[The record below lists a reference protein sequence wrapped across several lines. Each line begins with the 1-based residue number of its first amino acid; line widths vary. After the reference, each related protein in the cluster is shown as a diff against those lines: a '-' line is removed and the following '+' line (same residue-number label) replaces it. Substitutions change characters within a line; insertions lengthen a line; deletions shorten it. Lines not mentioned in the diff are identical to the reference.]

1 MSNDGI
7 DSSNNNC
14 LKKNNKFKLDALEKI
29 SKSQVF
35 NFSIN
40 KLIGDKLD
48 LIPKKMKNYVSNDNQ
63 E

>member
-14 LKKNNKFKLDALEKI
+14 IKKNDDFKLNVLDKF

-35 NFSIN
+35 NYSIN
-40 KLIGDKLD
+40 KLIGEKLD
-48 LIPKKMKNYVSNDNQ
+48 MIPKKKYLISDEQ

>member
-7 DSSNNNC
+7 DSSNNIC
-14 LKKNNKFKLDALEKI
+14 FKKNNHFKLDALDKF

-40 KLIGDKLD
+40 KIIAEKLD
-48 LIPKKMKNYVSNDNQ
+48 LIPKKKNQIAEEQ